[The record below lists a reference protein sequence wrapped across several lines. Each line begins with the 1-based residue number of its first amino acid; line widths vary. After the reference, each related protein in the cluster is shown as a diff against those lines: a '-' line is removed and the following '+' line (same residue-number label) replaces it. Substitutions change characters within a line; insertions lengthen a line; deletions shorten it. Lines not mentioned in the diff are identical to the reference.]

1 MSRNFFISL
10 VSLLL
15 VITAGCSSTSKTT
28 NSQQQ
33 ISSSKTTQ
41 IPVQTNQKNTGNT
54 VPYKAAPLHEIFDQ
68 GINGAALQAT
78 TGIDME

>member
-1 MSRNFFISL
+1 M
-10 VSLLL
+10 
-15 VITAGCSSTSKTT
+15 ITAGCSSTSKTT

-41 IPVQTNQKNTGNT
+41 IPVQTNLKTTGNT
-54 VPYKAAPLHEIFDQ
+54 ARTYAPLHEIFDQ
-68 GINGAALQAT
+68 GINGAALQSA